1 LKANRLSLN
10 FDKIRS
16 MQFTATN
23 WPQIELNVS
32 GCKELILKSYD
43 TVSWITCVRQYSG
56 FVNTYRRNYTQFKC
70 RLLCGEIS

>member
-1 LKANRLSLN
+1 MEYFKYDTIFEFEHLNKWLKANRLSLN

-32 GCKELILKSYD
+32 GCKELIPKSYD
-43 TVSWITCVRQYSG
+43 TKFLGIHVLDSTLG
-56 FVNTYRRNYTQFKC
+56 
-70 RLLCGEIS
+70 L